1 MARLIRHVD
10 FSAFEAARRAAGR
23 RLVLLTTKADTA
35 YCDVTFRDD
44 DVLLFGRESAGVP
57 DAVHDL
63 ADIRTTIPME
73 AGARSL
79 NLAVSA
85 AMVAARRCGSCDG
98 RGRHDLRRTAGR
110 NGRRDPARGPTAP
123 DPRRRA
129 PEAGAWGLPGGKV
142 DLFETAADAA
152 AREVLEETGLR
163 IRACTL
169 LCVVDQIDRDAGHH
183 WFAPVYVVEDAMGE
197 PAIREPEKHDG
208 LDWFALDALPEPLTA
223 PTRAPCPT

>member
-1 MARLIRHVD
+1 MIFDEPRVGTGAAILREGRLLLIR
-10 FSAFEAARRAAGR
+10 
-23 RLVLLTTKADTA
+23 
-35 YCDVTFRDD
+35 
-44 DVLLFGRESAGVP
+44 
-57 DAVHDL
+57 
-63 ADIRTTIPME
+63 
-73 AGARSL
+73 
-79 NLAVSA
+79 
-85 AMVAARRCGSCDG
+85 
-98 RGRHDLRRTAGR
+98 
-110 NGRRDPARGPTAP
+110 
-123 DPRRRA
+123 RRRA

-223 PTRAPCPT
+223 PTRGALPYLRARISRRSEDGAS